1 MTAAVV
7 RTLLPAAAAGWG
19 RWNNSTSRWLG
30 TRMRPLLS
38 LLLLSAPSCSAAAA
52 TGNEK
57 AEPIKVAVTAGPVLH
72 TVRDGFA
79 GVTLDWWPP
88 DGGCNNC
95 GGGWRNASVTHANFQ
110 SGRLRALA
118 STLAPGVLRLGG
130 TDDKIVQ
137 YWLPDDDGRATPP
150 PPACA
155 PGSTATNLCLNASR
169 WAEIN
174 KFCEETGLQLVFGLS
189 LNATQNQ
196 QLIEHSH
203 RSNFSRILAYEVPVR
218 SSANAAELSP
228 GRVSQLL

>member
-95 GGGWRNASVTHANFQ
+95 GGGWRNASVTHIDLH
-110 SGRLRALA
+110 STRLRALGKA
-118 STLAPGVLRLGG
+118 LAPGVVSTHTHPHHSCPSVISDRLLSVFSCGSAAPSTRSSSTG
-130 TDDKIVQ
+130 CPT
-137 YWLPDDDGRATPP
+137 RTA
-150 PPACA
+150 PPARRLPLAGMPAWPTCA
-155 PGSTATNLCLNASR
+155 
-169 WAEIN
+169 
-174 KFCEETGLQLVFGLS
+174 
-189 LNATQNQ
+189 
-196 QLIEHSH
+196 
-203 RSNFSRILAYEVPVR
+203 
-218 SSANAAELSP
+218 
-228 GRVSQLL
+228 

>member
-1 MTAAVV
+1 MLGRALQLAAPQLL
-7 RTLLPAAAAGWG
+7 TLAVLAPAAATTA
-19 RWNNSTSRWLG
+19 T
-30 TRMRPLLS
+30 
-38 LLLLSAPSCSAAAA
+38 SAPRQLEA
-52 TGNEK
+52 
-57 AEPIKVAVTAGPVLH
+57 TAGGTVLQ
-72 TVRDGFA
+72 TVRAGFA
-79 GVTLDWWPP
+79 GVTMDWWPP
-88 DGGCNNC
+88 QGGCRNC

-110 SGRLRALA
+110 SERLRALA